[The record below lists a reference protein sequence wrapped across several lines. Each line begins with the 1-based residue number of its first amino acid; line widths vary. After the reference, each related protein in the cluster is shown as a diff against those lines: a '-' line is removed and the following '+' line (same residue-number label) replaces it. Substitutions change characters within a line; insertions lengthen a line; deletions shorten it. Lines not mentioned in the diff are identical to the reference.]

1 MTDIIKLLPD
11 SVANQIAAGEV
22 IQRPASVVKE
32 LVENAI
38 DAGASRITV
47 IIKDAG
53 KTLIQIVDDGKG
65 MSETDARMS
74 FERHATSK
82 IIHANDL
89 FNIHTKG
96 FRGEAL
102 ASIAAIAHVEMKTR
116 QNGSEIGTL
125 LEIKGSK
132 VERQEPVSCQ
142 SGTNI
147 SVKNLFFNVP
157 ARRKFLKTNAT
168 EFRHILSEFQRIAL
182 VAPGVTF
189 RLFHNEEEILDL
201 PDGSIRQRI
210 VGVFGKALNPKLVSL
225 EVETSLVKVAGFIGK
240 PEFAR
245 KKFGEQFFFAN
256 NRYMR
261 HPYFHKAVMDG
272 YGNILQ
278 PETIPSYFLYL
289 DVDPGSIDVNIH
301 PTKTEIKFENEQAIW
316 PIIMAAVREALGKFN
331 VVPSIDFDQEGA
343 IDIPVLHNN
352 TQVKIPVVE
361 TDPEYNP
368 FKPGKGHSAA
378 SGSSFNAPLK
388 QIPTDWDKLYSDFE
402 GDKKSE
408 DWTPERNDAG
418 SDEMPMEVG
427 RDTLF
432 EEDDRVT
439 HGDQTFFQYKNK
451 YIITSVKSGLM
462 LIDQHRA
469 HARILFEKYLKNIEE
484 QKVISQ
490 KLLFP
495 ETIELSAEDGV
506 ILEDVREILGCLGF
520 EVERFGKNTFAINGV
535 PYDTGNL
542 NAVTLLEQLIETASH
557 QGRSVKSDIS
567 ESLAKV
573 CATAA
578 AIRYGKKLSE
588 PEMQDLINSLF
599 ACSMPNYAPDGKT
612 ILTIVDDAEL
622 ERQLK

>member
-38 DAGASRITV
+38 DADATQITV

-53 KTLIQIVDDGKG
+53 KTLIQVIDNGKG
-65 MSETDARMS
+65 MSDTDARMS

-82 IIHANDL
+82 ITDATDL

-102 ASIAAIAHVEMKTR
+102 ASVAAIAHVEMKTR
-116 QNGSEIGTL
+116 QVGAELGSVLDIN
-125 LEIKGSK
+125 GSK
-132 VERQEPVSCQ
+132 VERQEPVSCPQ
-142 SGTNI
+142 GTNI

-157 ARRKFLKTNAT
+157 ARRKFLKSAST
-168 EFRHILSEFQRIAL
+168 EFRHILNEFQRIAL
-182 VAPGVTF
+182 VAPDTTF
-189 RLFHNEEEILDL
+189 KLYHNEEEILDL
-201 PDGSIRQRI
+201 PSGSIRQRI
-210 VGVFGKALNPKLVSL
+210 VGVFGKPLNPKLVSL
-225 EVETSLVKVAGFIGK
+225 EVETSIVKISGFIGK

-289 DVDPGSIDVNIH
+289 DVDPASVDVNIH

-316 PIIMAAVREALGKFN
+316 PILMAAVREALGKFN

-343 IDIPVLHNN
+343 IDIPVLHKD
-352 TQVKIPVVE
+352 TEIKIPVVH
-361 TDPEYNP
+361 TNPEYNP
-368 FKPGKGHSAA
+368 FRSTGTKTS
-378 SGSSFNAPLK
+378 SGSFETPSK
-388 QIPTDWDKLYSDFE
+388 HIPTDWEKLYADFE
-402 GDKKSE
+402 DETESEKNEDKDFGSTVE
-408 DWTPERNDAG
+408 PEIKQAEKLF
-418 SDEMPMEVG
+418 DE
-427 RDTLF
+427 
-432 EEDDRVT
+432 EE
-439 HGDQTFFQYKNK
+439 QTVRTEQSFFQYKNK

-469 HARILFEKYLKNIEE
+469 HSRILFEKYLKNIEDNR
-484 QKVISQ
+484 VISQ

-495 ETIELSAEDGV
+495 ETIEISAGDGV
-506 ILEDVREILGCLGF
+506 ILEEIKDVLACLGF
-520 EVERFGKNTFAINGV
+520 DVERFGKNTFAINGV
-535 PYDTGNL
+535 PYETGNV
-542 NAVTLLEQLIETASH
+542 NAVALLEQLIETASE
-557 QGRSVKSDIS
+557 QGRSVKADLSQ
-567 ESLAKV
+567 SLARI
-573 CATAA
+573 CAGAA
-578 AIRYGKKLSE
+578 AIQYGKKLSE
-588 PEMQDLINSLF
+588 SEMQDMVDSLF
-599 ACSMPNYAPDGKT
+599 ACSMPNYSPDGKL
-612 ILTIVDDAEL
+612 ILTILEDTEL
-622 ERQLK
+622 ERHLK

>member
-38 DAGASRITV
+38 DADATQITV

-53 KTLIQIVDDGKG
+53 KTLIQVIDNGKG
-65 MSETDARMS
+65 MSDTDARMS

-82 IIHANDL
+82 ITDATDL

-102 ASIAAIAHVEMKTR
+102 ASVAAIAHVEMKTR
-116 QNGSEIGTL
+116 QVGAELGSVLDIN
-125 LEIKGSK
+125 GSK
-132 VERQEPVSCQ
+132 VERQEPVSCPQ
-142 SGTNI
+142 GTNI

-157 ARRKFLKTNAT
+157 ARRKFLKSAST
-168 EFRHILSEFQRIAL
+168 EFRHILNEFQRIAL
-182 VAPGVTF
+182 VAPDTTF
-189 RLFHNEEEILDL
+189 KLYHNDEEILDL
-201 PDGSIRQRI
+201 PSGSIRQRI
-210 VGVFGKALNPKLVSL
+210 VGVFGKPLNPKLVSL
-225 EVETSLVKVAGFIGK
+225 EVETSIVKISGFIGK

-289 DVDPGSIDVNIH
+289 DVDPASVDVNIH

-316 PIIMAAVREALGKFN
+316 PILMAAVREALGKFN

-343 IDIPVLHNN
+343 IDIPVLHKD
-352 TQVKIPVVE
+352 TEIKIPVVH
-361 TDPEYNP
+361 TNPEYNP
-368 FKPGKGHSAA
+368 FRSTGTKTS
-378 SGSSFNAPLK
+378 SGSFETPSK
-388 QIPTDWDKLYSDFE
+388 HIPTDWEKLYADFE
-402 GDKKSE
+402 DETESEKNEDKDFGSTVE
-408 DWTPERNDAG
+408 PEIKQAEKLF
-418 SDEMPMEVG
+418 DE
-427 RDTLF
+427 
-432 EEDDRVT
+432 EEHTVRT
-439 HGDQTFFQYKNK
+439 EQSFFQYKNK

-469 HARILFEKYLKNIEE
+469 HSRILFEKYLKNIEDNR
-484 QKVISQ
+484 VISQ

-495 ETIELSAEDGV
+495 ETIEISAGDGV
-506 ILEDVREILGCLGF
+506 ILEEIKDVLACLGF
-520 EVERFGKNTFAINGV
+520 DVERFGKNTFAINGV
-535 PYDTGNL
+535 PYETGNV
-542 NAVTLLEQLIETASH
+542 NAVALLEQLIETASE
-557 QGRSVKSDIS
+557 QGRSVKADLSQ
-567 ESLAKV
+567 SLARI
-573 CATAA
+573 CAGAA
-578 AIRYGKKLSE
+578 AIQYGKKLSE
-588 PEMQDLINSLF
+588 SEMQDMVDSLF
-599 ACSMPNYAPDGKT
+599 ACSMPNYSPDGKL
-612 ILTIVDDAEL
+612 ILTILEDTEL
-622 ERQLK
+622 ERHLK